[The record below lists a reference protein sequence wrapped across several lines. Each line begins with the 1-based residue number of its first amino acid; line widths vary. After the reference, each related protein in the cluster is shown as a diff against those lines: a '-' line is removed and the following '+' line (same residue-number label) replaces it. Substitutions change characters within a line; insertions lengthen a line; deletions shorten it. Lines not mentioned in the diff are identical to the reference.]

1 MRYDTAAKKVAAAGR
16 YGDTELVHV
25 SKDEID
31 LFNSISPIPLTT
43 NPKTGAKEAFFFL
56 PMLGGL
62 LGSNLLGGT
71 LAGALGSTALGTAAG
86 SAIGSG
92 IGSLIQGDDPLT
104 AAGNAAMGGIGSYA
118 TGALGGMLGDGAT
131 GAIQSASPEA
141 AVGASGVMNGL
152 AGSAN
157 PAGVARMAANIGMTG
172 VPNAAT
178 ASGSAMAGRMA
189 ANIGRGGGAAASSTS
204 PTGGIMGW
212 IKDNPLLAAGGA
224 ALALPMLT
232 GSGGTPKSDKKS
244 EGGGGGGGWAQNPYT
259 GGDAVF
265 PGEGYKPGKDP
276 EWDYYAP
283 FRSGGIVRFAGG
295 GGVGNASE
303 GEHGSAFRQVS
314 DALPARFAP
323 FDPNAPQAIGP
334 NAPQAMKTYAPPPM
348 VNQGGGGGGYYAQY
362 MMDQNARR
370 SAAPNGL
377 VRNVM
382 NRMGSAM
389 GDGGL
394 APLTPLGLK
403 GFAEGGPVTPPWV
416 QPPPATGIAALGS
429 NIAEGIDNNV
439 RGNIEQNGPMASL
452 GRGMAEAIDP
462 QDPVVIGVVKAI
474 KGEGGDPKP
483 AIKAFIQKY
492 GADAL
497 ERLMTIY
504 GPGGIAEKQSRQ
516 MSDGMSD
523 SVPAQIEGQQPA
535 ALSEGEFVVPA
546 DAVSGLGNGSTEAG
560 AKTLQ
565 QMIDRVRQAR
575 TGTAKQAKQVE
586 PVSVMP
592 A

>member
-1 MRYDTAAKKVAAAGR
+1 MRYDTAAKKVASAGR

-43 NPKTGAKEAFFFL
+43 NPKTGAKEAFFLL

-71 LAGALGSTALGTAAG
+71 LAGALGSEALGAAAG

-92 IGSLIQGDDPLT
+92 IGSMAQGDDPGT
-104 AAGNAAMGGIGSYA
+104 ALLNAGMSGIGGYA
-118 TGALGGMLGDGAT
+118 FNGGLGDVFGGGA
-131 GAIQSASPEA
+131 GAVPTATA
-141 AVGASGVMNGL
+141 D
-152 AGSAN
+152 AG
-157 PAGVARMAANIGMTG
+157 RMAANIGQGGAMS
-172 VPNAAT
+172 AT
-178 ASGSAMAGRMA
+178 AGAAPAANAVAAGGRMA
-189 ANIGRGGGAAASSTS
+189 ANIGRGAGPAISSTS

-212 IKDNPLLAAGGA
+212 VKDNPLLAAGGA

-232 GSGGTPKSDKKS
+232 GSGGAPKSDKKS
-244 EGGGGGGGWAQNPYT
+244 EGGGSGGGWAQNPYT

-283 FRSGGIVRFAGG
+283 FRSGGIVRFADGG
-295 GGVGNASE
+295 NVGG
-303 GEHGSAFRQVS
+303 GEHGSAFKQVYEN
-314 DALPARFAP
+314 LPASFVP
-323 FDPNAPQAIGP
+323 FDPAAPKP
-334 NAPQAMKTYAPPPM
+334 NLPTGAANPDYAQAMKAYTPPDAMNKATPA
-348 VNQGGGGGGYYAQY
+348 YYARY
-362 MMDQNARR
+362 MADQNARR
-370 SAAPNGL
+370 QAANPGGMSRFSAQMTNMAG
-377 VRNVM
+377 
-382 NRMGSAM
+382 
-389 GDGGL
+389 GGL
-394 APLTPLGLK
+394 KPLSPLGLK

-492 GADAL
+492 GADSL

-575 TGTAKQAKQVE
+575 TGTAKQARQVE
-586 PVSVMP
+586 PMSVMP